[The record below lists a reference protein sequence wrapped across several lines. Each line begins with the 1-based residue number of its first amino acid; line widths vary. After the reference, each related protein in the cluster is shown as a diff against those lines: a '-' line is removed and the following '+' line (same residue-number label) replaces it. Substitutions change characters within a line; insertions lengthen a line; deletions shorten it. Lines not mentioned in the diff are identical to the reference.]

1 MVTAVCFTPRLFRCG
16 NDRSARRDASGF
28 SFRRPGRTR
37 CEAPMSKSTQSLL
50 MTAQARQDSA
60 STSGVSVRGSAWSAG
75 KSDDWRCLYDKGHDG
90 CRGLVVTG
98 PAGLEPATPGFGDRC
113 SAN

>member
-50 MTAQARQDSA
+50 MTAQARQDSNLQPP
-60 STSGVSVRGSAWSAG
+60 V
-75 KSDDWRCLYDKGHDG
+75 LE
-90 CRGLVVTG
+90 TG
-98 PAGLEPATPGFGDRC
+98 ALPIELRA
-113 SAN
+113 